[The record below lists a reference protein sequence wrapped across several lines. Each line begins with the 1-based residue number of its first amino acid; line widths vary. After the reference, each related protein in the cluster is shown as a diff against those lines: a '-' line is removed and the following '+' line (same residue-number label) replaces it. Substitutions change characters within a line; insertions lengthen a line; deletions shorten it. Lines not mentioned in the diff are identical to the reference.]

1 MFEKVFKHEKDDL
14 ADPDMP
20 NREELLREIRNNN
33 CREILSVNVSLK
45 VLAKDGLLYPDKK
58 EQVDTTI
65 TALKRKKKDLLIGVE
80 YIDRELNEI
89 TARAKK

>member
-14 ADPDMP
+14 ADPDMQ
-20 NREELLREIRNNN
+20 NKRELLQEIRTNN
-33 CREILSVNVSLK
+33 CREILSVNISLK

-58 EQVDTTI
+58 EQVDMAI

-89 TARAKK
+89 TKGSKR